1 MKRQN
6 YPTDLTDLEWI
17 LLQPFVAI
25 PHLRGRPRTIDLREI
40 LNAIFYLLRAGCAWR
55 LLPHDFPKWQTVYYY
70 FRLWKRTG
78 VWHQLNE
85 VLRQRVRQQEGHAAE
100 PSAAIIDSQTVKT
113 TEQGGV
119 RGFDGGKLVKGR
131 KRHILVDTLGL
142 LLIVVVHAANVQ
154 DRDGAQ
160 LVFRKLTGWFPRLR
174 KVWADGAYRGTLL
187 DWVKQRFTWVLDI
200 VKRDD
205 AVKGFKVLPKRWI
218 VERTLGW
225 LSHRRRLSKD
235 YEALTE
241 TSEAFVYTAMVRL
254 MVRRLAEPT
263 LQNASP

>member
-154 DRDGAQ
+154 DRDGGPIGFPQTHGVVSASAQ
-160 LVFRKLTGWFPRLR
+160 SVGGWCVSRDLARLGKTTIHLGSRHRQTRRCGQRIQGVAETLDCGTHVGLVES
-174 KVWADGAYRGTLL
+174 
-187 DWVKQRFTWVLDI
+187 
-200 VKRDD
+200 
-205 AVKGFKVLPKRWI
+205 LPPI
-218 VERTLGW
+218 EQGL
-225 LSHRRRLSKD
+225 
-235 YEALTE
+235 
-241 TSEAFVYTAMVRL
+241 
-254 MVRRLAEPT
+254 
-263 LQNASP
+263 